1 MTNLVDVLRA
11 KRGEIVDVWLLRI
24 RRENDPADLSSAELR
39 DHLPSFFGDLVDAL
53 DHGGEPRRAESTLA
67 ASRHGEQ
74 RLHAGF
80 DLDQVIR
87 EYDFLGQ
94 TILEVANAAGIAIS
108 IAQTRIL
115 LELLD
120 AGRAEAVA
128 TYVRQ
133 RNEQAKRE
141 ADEHV
146 SFVAHELRNAL
157 NTVTLSLTGL
167 KRTLLNPGG
176 RLVDMLDRGVRTI
189 RELVDQVL
197 TAARFPHTPLRM
209 ERVAIRNV
217 VDEVVQEL
225 GPKAEHKDIEMRVEI
240 GGEVVVE
247 ADRRLLHSVAAN
259 LIGNAIKFTR
269 PDGRIV
275 VRAATDDG
283 GVGVVFDFED
293 ACGGLPEGA
302 TEELFQPYV
311 QRGKDRSG
319 LGLGLAIVKQAV
331 EAHAGTVEVTNRPGD
346 GCRFR
351 VRLPVRQ
358 SSG

>member
-1 MTNLVDVLRA
+1 MTNLADVLRA
-11 KRGEIVDVWLLRI
+11 KRGEIVEAWLRRI
-24 RRENDPADLSSAELR
+24 RRENSPVDLSSAELR
-39 DHLPSFFGDLVDAL
+39 DHLPTFFGDLIDAL
-53 DHGGEPRRAESTLA
+53 EHRDEPRRAESTLA

-74 RLHAGF
+74 RLHVGF
-80 DLDQVIR
+80 DVDQVIR
-87 EYDFLGQ
+87 EYDILGQ
-94 TILEVANAAGIAIS
+94 TILEIADAAGVAIS

-115 LELLD
+115 IALLD
-120 AGRAEAVA
+120 AGRSEAVA
-128 TYVRQ
+128 AYVR
-133 RNEQAKRE
+133 RRDEQAKRE

-157 NTVTLSLTGL
+157 NTITLAHTGL

-176 RLVDMLDRGVRTI
+176 RLVDMLERGVRTI

-209 ERVAIRNV
+209 ERVSIRDV
-217 VDEVVQEL
+217 VGEVVQEL
-225 GPKAEHKDIEMRVEI
+225 APKAEHKDIAMRVETD
-240 GGEVVVE
+240 GDVVVE

-269 PDGRIV
+269 PGAAIV
-275 VRAATDDG
+275 VRAATEDG
-283 GVGVVFDFED
+283 GVIVDFED
-293 ACGGLPEGA
+293 SCGGLPEGE
-302 TEELFQPYV
+302 TEDLFQPYV

-331 EAHAGTVEVTNRPGD
+331 EAHAGTVELTNRPGN

-351 VRLPVRQ
+351 LRLPIRQ
-358 SSG
+358 AAR

>member
-1 MTNLVDVLRA
+1 MTNLADVLRA
-11 KRGEIVDVWLLRI
+11 KRGEIVDAWLRRI
-24 RRENDPADLSSAELR
+24 RRESSPADMSSAELR

-53 DHGGEPRRAESTLA
+53 GQGAEARAADSTRT

-74 RLHAGF
+74 RLRAGF
-80 DLDQVIR
+80 DVDEVIR
-87 EYDFLGQ
+87 EYDLLGQ
-94 TILEVANAAGIAIS
+94 TILEVADTAGIAIP

-120 AGRAEAVA
+120 AGRAKAVA
-128 TYVRQ
+128 AYVR
-133 RNEQAKRE
+133 RSEEQAKRE

-157 NTVTLSLTGL
+157 NTVTLALAGL
-167 KRTLLNPGG
+167 KRTLLGPGG
-176 RLVDMLDRGVRTI
+176 RLVDMLERGVRTI

-197 TAARFPHTPLRM
+197 TAARFPNMPLRM
-209 ERVAIRNV
+209 ERVALRDV
-217 VDEVVQEL
+217 VGEVVQEL

-240 GGEVVVE
+240 GSDVVVE

-269 PDGRIV
+269 PGGGIV
-275 VRAATDDG
+275 VRAAADDG
-283 GVGVVFDFED
+283 GVVLDFED
-293 ACGGLPEGA
+293 TCGGLPAGA
-302 TEELFQPYV
+302 TEDLFQPYV
-311 QRGKDRSG
+311 QRGRDRTG
-319 LGLGLAIVKQAV
+319 LGLGLAIVKQAI
-331 EAHAGTVEVTNRPGD
+331 EAHAGTVELTNRPGA

-351 VRLPVRQ
+351 VRVPTRQ